1 MSLTPNYSV
10 DGSLYAW
17 TIEEHVAPVWD
28 KYAQDLSFRTYT
40 PGKSN
45 SKTKAA
51 HRLSYILKDNAHYLH
66 GSRSTDMD
74 VLCDEFISQLGS
86 ALQYMK
92 EKGVDRINQQVGAEF
107 NARLTFWTFCRD
119 LKNIH
124 MLSNALRGTSAIED
138 IADMNRRKEKGRI
151 IREFNDDVK
160 SFIKKAAYIVGSGP
174 DSNRRLEQ
182 ALELARQALMRA
194 EEDLEWE
201 EN

>member
-10 DGSLYAW
+10 DGSLYPW

-28 KYAQDLSFRTYT
+28 KYAQDLSFRSYSH
-40 PGKSN
+40 GKSN
-45 SKTKAA
+45 SKGKAA
-51 HRLSYILKDNAHYLH
+51 HRLSYILKNNAHYLH

-92 EKGVDRINQQVGAEF
+92 EKGVDRINQQVGSEF

-124 MLSNALRGTSAIED
+124 MLSNALRGKSSVED
-138 IADMNRRKEKGRI
+138 IQDMQRRKEKGRL
-151 IREFNDDVK
+151 IREFNDDLK
-160 SFIKKAAYIVGSGP
+160 SFAKQAAYLSGSDP

-182 ALELARQALMRA
+182 ALEIADCPHSNGASTSRS
-194 EEDLEWE
+194 
-201 EN
+201 